1 MVPPP
6 ISRKPVLTGVSET
19 DKQVRRRARRTQ
31 MSVAER
37 LLKGYLSF
45 CYVYLRMPLVCGI
58 EFVACLNSRYRESSL
73 RTVFC

>member
-6 ISRKPVLTGVSET
+6 MSRKPVLTGVPES

-37 LLKGYLSF
+37 LLKGYLFF
-45 CYVYLRMPLVCGI
+45 CYVYLCMPLISGI
-58 EFVACLNSRYRESSL
+58 DY
-73 RTVFC
+73 